1 MNSKDKKEKGTEPN
15 QQDWHN
21 VDNYS
26 SVIGD
31 YQFTTL
37 DFMFEIFIN
46 KKQKMLSSRIYA

>member
-21 VDNYS
+21 VDNYCL
-26 SVIGD
+26 VIGN

-37 DFMFEIFIN
+37 D
-46 KKQKMLSSRIYA
+46 LLYV